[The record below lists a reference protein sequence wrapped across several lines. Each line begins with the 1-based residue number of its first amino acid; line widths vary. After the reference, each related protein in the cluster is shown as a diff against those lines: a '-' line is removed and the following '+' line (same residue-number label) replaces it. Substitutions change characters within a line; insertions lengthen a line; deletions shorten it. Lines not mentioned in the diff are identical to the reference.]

1 MFCYDHL
8 LSLFAHNDFV
18 LRLLKL
24 FHADSTFVLPRSKQ
38 RRFVHQIRQIGTGKT
53 WRASSD
59 KRRLNIGAQRHLAH
73 MHFQDLLATANVWQ
87 TNHHLPVKSTGT
99 QQGSVE
105 NIRTVGG
112 GNHNHT
118 LITVKAIHFYQQLI
132 QCLLA
137 FIMTTAH
144 AAATVATDSINLIDK
159 DYARRLLFR
168 LLKHVANAAGT
179 NAPERALEVLSDADY
194 RLMMDTNLNGAY
206 YCVQA
211 FLPGMRNRGSGTIV
225 NIISDAG
232 KQASPKAGPA
242 YVMSKFGL
250 AGLTQAINAE
260 EPTRGVRAIG
270 IFPGDINT
278 PLLNRRPIVP
288 DAAARA
294 RMMQPEDIAA
304 CVMLAVQLPSR
315 AVIEELVIRPR

>member
-1 MFCYDHL
+1 MNQL
-8 LSLFAHNDFV
+8 AVVTGGGSGVGQATV
-18 LRLLKL
+18 LALVSAGWSVAAL
-24 FHADSTFVLPRSKQ
+24 
-38 RRFVHQIRQIGTGKT
+38 G
-53 WRASSD
+53 
-59 KRRLNIGAQRHLAH
+59 RRLAALEETRSLAGSLAGRVTSIECDIAQQESVRKAARRIESEL
-73 MHFQDLLATANVWQ
+73 
-87 TNHHLPVKSTGT
+87 
-99 QQGSVE
+99 GSVE
-105 NIRTVGG
+105 V
-112 GNHNHT
+112 
-118 LITVKAIHFYQQLI
+118 LV
-132 QCLLA
+132 
-137 FIMTTAH
+137 
-144 AAATVATDSINLIDK
+144 
-159 DYARRLLFR
+159 
-168 LLKHVANAAGT
+168 NAAGT

-225 NIISDAG
+225 NIVSDAG

-260 EPTRGVRAIG
+260 ERTRGVRAIG

>member
-1 MFCYDHL
+1 MNQL
-8 LSLFAHNDFV
+8 AVVTGGGSGVGQATV
-18 LRLLKL
+18 LAL
-24 FHADSTFVLPRSKQ
+24 
-38 RRFVHQIRQIGTGKT
+38 
-53 WRASSD
+53 ASAGWSVAALG
-59 KRRLNIGAQRHLAH
+59 RRLSALEETRSLAGSLGGRVTAIECDIAQQESVREVSRRIESEL
-73 MHFQDLLATANVWQ
+73 
-87 TNHHLPVKSTGT
+87 
-99 QQGSVE
+99 GSVE
-105 NIRTVGG
+105 V
-112 GNHNHT
+112 
-118 LITVKAIHFYQQLI
+118 LV
-132 QCLLA
+132 
-137 FIMTTAH
+137 
-144 AAATVATDSINLIDK
+144 
-159 DYARRLLFR
+159 
-168 LLKHVANAAGT
+168 NAAGT

-260 EPTRGVRAIG
+260 ERTRGVRAIG

>member
-1 MFCYDHL
+1 
-8 LSLFAHNDFV
+8 
-18 LRLLKL
+18 
-24 FHADSTFVLPRSKQ
+24 
-38 RRFVHQIRQIGTGKT
+38 
-53 WRASSD
+53 
-59 KRRLNIGAQRHLAH
+59 
-73 MHFQDLLATANVWQ
+73 
-87 TNHHLPVKSTGT
+87 
-99 QQGSVE
+99 
-105 NIRTVGG
+105 
-112 GNHNHT
+112 
-118 LITVKAIHFYQQLI
+118 
-132 QCLLA
+132 
-137 FIMTTAH
+137 
-144 AAATVATDSINLIDK
+144 
-159 DYARRLLFR
+159 
-168 LLKHVANAAGT
+168 
-179 NAPERALEVLSDADY
+179 
-194 RLMMDTNLNGAY
+194 MMDTNLNGAY

-260 EPTRGVRAIG
+260 ERTRGVRAIG

>member
-1 MFCYDHL
+1 MNQL
-8 LSLFAHNDFV
+8 AVVTGGGSGVGQATV
-18 LRLLKL
+18 LALVAAGWSVAAL
-24 FHADSTFVLPRSKQ
+24 
-38 RRFVHQIRQIGTGKT
+38 G
-53 WRASSD
+53 
-59 KRRLNIGAQRHLAH
+59 RRLSALEETRSLAGSLAGRVTAIECDIAQQESVREVGRRIESEL
-73 MHFQDLLATANVWQ
+73 
-87 TNHHLPVKSTGT
+87 
-99 QQGSVE
+99 GSVE
-105 NIRTVGG
+105 V
-112 GNHNHT
+112 
-118 LITVKAIHFYQQLI
+118 LV
-132 QCLLA
+132 
-137 FIMTTAH
+137 
-144 AAATVATDSINLIDK
+144 
-159 DYARRLLFR
+159 
-168 LLKHVANAAGT
+168 NAAGT
-179 NAPERALEVLSDADY
+179 NAPQRALEVLSDADY

-260 EPTRGVRAIG
+260 ERSRGVRAIG

-278 PLLNRRPIVP
+278 PLLNRRPVVP
-288 DAAARA
+288 DATARA